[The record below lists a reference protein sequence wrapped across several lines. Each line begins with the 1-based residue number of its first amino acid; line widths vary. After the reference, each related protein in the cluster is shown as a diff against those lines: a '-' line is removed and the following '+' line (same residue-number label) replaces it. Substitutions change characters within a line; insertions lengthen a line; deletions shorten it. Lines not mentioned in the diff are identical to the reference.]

1 MLPLAGAKNGL
12 LLMFAHVLHGSATL
26 FLFEAI
32 QVNVSVKVIAFMLKH
47 TTHNASALEHD
58 FLAVQINATHTGI
71 LGLRVLYHSPGT
83 DKHPS
88 SPYCSPDFSSSTG
101 FST

>member
-1 MLPLAGAKNGL
+1 
-12 LLMFAHVLHGSATL
+12 MFAHVLHGSATL

-58 FLAVQINATHTGI
+58 FLAVQINATHTGL
-71 LGLRVLYHSPGT
+71 LGPAGLVPQSWHGQASLVTVLFAGFLLEYRVQHVANLPI
-83 DKHPS
+83 DVV
-88 SPYCSPDFSSSTG
+88 
-101 FST
+101 